1 MSSKIIKR
9 EGSKLTLEV
18 EVELD
23 PSSMLNSEEQ
33 IARALNE
40 AGLDLSQAALEQFDT
55 NGEAIEVGGDRL
67 SSKGRQKKD
76 TNRPTAQ

>member
-40 AGLDLSQAALEQFDT
+40 AGIDLSQAALEQFDT
-55 NGEAIEVGGDRL
+55 NGEAIEVGGERL